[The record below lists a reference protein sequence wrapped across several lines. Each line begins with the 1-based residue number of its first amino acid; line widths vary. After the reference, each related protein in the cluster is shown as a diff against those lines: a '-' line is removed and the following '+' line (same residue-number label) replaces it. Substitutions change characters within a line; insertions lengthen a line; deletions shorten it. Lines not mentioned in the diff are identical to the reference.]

1 MTFFLNSHLGLSRL
15 LRSNENR
22 PLNFEAATSK
32 FGNHFWNFGSS
43 PQNGKVDLCM
53 KNGSKAL
60 IYLTLIYFLLHF
72 CLVKEPLWSI
82 INYLLMHFLFF
93 QVHQQSQNNVNST
106 TLIAIISK
114 SSIPD
119 QSLTIFW
126 SKITRVLMVL
136 PFAIHR
142 CRAHNEPTL
151 EIPFGNSSE
160 KTRPVLTARIIKFR

>member
-1 MTFFLNSHLGLSRL
+1 MT
-15 LRSNENR
+15 
-22 PLNFEAATSK
+22 
-32 FGNHFWNFGSS
+32 
-43 PQNGKVDLCM
+43 
-53 KNGSKAL
+53 NGSKAL

-72 CLVKEPLWSI
+72 CLVKEPPWSI
-82 INYLLMHFLFF
+82 INHLLMHFLFF

-136 PFAIHR
+136 PYAIYR
-142 CRAHNEPTL
+142 CSEHSGPKL
-151 EIPFGNSSE
+151 EIPFG
-160 KTRPVLTARIIKFR
+160 KTKISFFNLMQARLWACGRGDMSTPSFGSHHNPISTRGDGGQIMQTLYWCPHQVLKATGAPETRQ